1 MAAGGPAGKT
11 RATRWGI
18 GTARPA
24 ASLTVA
30 ARVARGASAAADSPT
45 ISVRRL
51 SIASVYRDH
60 HATSFN
66 DRVGGFT
73 GRELHFVG
81 GLVRDRR
88 GYDLP
93 TNVDAHMR
101 GCRASFDLDDLAF
114 KLIAST
120 EFHGT
125 FLLLQKQCFDAGE

>member
-30 ARVARGASAAADSPT
+30 ARVARGASAASPA
-45 ISVRRL
+45 INVRRL
-51 SIASVYRDH
+51 SIALVYRDH
-60 HATSFN
+60 HATGLN

-73 GRELHFVG
+73 GRELHFVD

-88 GYDLP
+88 GHDLP

-101 GCRASFDLDDLAF
+101 RCRASFDLDDLAF
-114 KLIAST
+114 ELIAST

-125 FLLLQKQCFDAGE
+125 FLLQKTVFRCW